1 MRIEFHKIKRY
12 FHNGASYVLGLERVY
27 GGPAHVHIE
36 ITNICNFR
44 CIYCP
49 QSMHEEHVSYLPPG
63 KMTLET
69 FDRIL
74 ERVSARFGL
83 EWVILTRDGEPLLH
97 AGLEEFV
104 ARVTAK
110 GLKSSLGSN
119 GSLITEDRARSLIAS
134 GLVQMRGDFCFD
146 RSEYERLRAG
156 AKHEESLAGYRNI
169 LQAARE
175 RDAGFTLGLIDLNT
189 YHLRDQADVQESLGR
204 LASLFAGYERW
215 LEIGPAVMH
224 NALGESKE
232 TLSTSRDKLP
242 ADSGNYNLCHHPW
255 IELVIDYQGNAVACC
270 RDLRSEYRLGNVL
283 EAGDVDRDIWNGE
296 KMRNLRRSLLRK
308 DPGRINVCGKCDL
321 PHGTSYAG
329 NTIRGKVMKFITK

>member
-1 MRIEFHKIKRY
+1 MRIEFHKIRRY

-49 QSMHEEHVSYLPPG
+49 QSMHEEHVSFLPPG
-63 KMTLET
+63 KMALET
-69 FDRIL
+69 FERIL
-74 ERVSARFGL
+74 DRVSERFRL
-83 EWVILTRDGEPLLH
+83 EWVILTRDGEPLVH
-97 AGLEEFV
+97 PGLEEFV
-104 ARVTAK
+104 AHVTSR

-119 GSLITEDRARSLIAS
+119 GSLITTDRARSLIAN
-134 GLVQMRGDFCFD
+134 GLGQMRGDFCFD
-146 RSEYERLRAG
+146 REEYERLRAG
-156 AKHEESLAGYRNI
+156 ADHEEALAGYRNI

-175 RDAGFTLGLIDLNT
+175 RDADFTLGLIDLGA
-189 YHLRDQADVQESLGR
+189 YRLRGRYEARESVAQ
-204 LASLFAGYERW
+204 LASLFEGYERW

-232 TLSTSRDKLP
+232 TLSTSKQSLP
-242 ADSGNYNLCHHPW
+242 ADNKNYNLCHHPW
-255 IELVIDYQGNAVACC
+255 VELVIDYLGNAVACC

-283 EAGDVDRDIWNGE
+283 EAADVDRDIWNGE
-296 KMRNLRRSLLRK
+296 KMRYLRRSLLQK
-308 DPGRINVCGKCDL
+308 DPARINVCGKCDL

-329 NTIRGKVMKFITK
+329 NTIRGKVFKFITK